1 MRTHVKYVG
10 EREASETGINTL
22 FNSANCL
29 LAEIREL
36 DATIY
41 TRVVEYALIHPV
53 EKHEN
58 KNRGRLRR
66 RAVSATSHAYHSAW
80 DGSDLAY
87 IRQTIISFN
96 YR

>member
-10 EREASETGINTL
+10 EREASETGINTP

-41 TRVVEYALIHPV
+41 TRVVEYALSDPV
-53 EKHEN
+53 DYVSIT
-58 KNRGRLRR
+58 LLAV
-66 RAVSATSHAYHSAW
+66 RAAS
-80 DGSDLAY
+80 G
-87 IRQTIISFN
+87 
-96 YR
+96 